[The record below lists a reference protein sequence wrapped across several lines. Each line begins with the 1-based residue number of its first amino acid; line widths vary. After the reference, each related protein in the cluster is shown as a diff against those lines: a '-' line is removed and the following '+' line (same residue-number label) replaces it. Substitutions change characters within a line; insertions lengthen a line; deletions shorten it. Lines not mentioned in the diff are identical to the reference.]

1 MNEKQLRQQIV
12 SKAESYL
19 GAKKGDA
26 KHKEIVDIYNS
37 HKPLARGYALKYT
50 DDWCSGF
57 VSAMS
62 VACGMTDIIPTE
74 VGCGKHIDLFKKL
87 NSWQENDSYA
97 PKIGDIMFYDWDD
110 SGSGDNVGGADHV
123 GIVAEVVG
131 STITVIEGNMG
142 SGSVVGYR
150 TMRVNGKFI
159 RGYGIPN
166 YASKATPEVKKTIDQ
181 LVQEVLAGDWGTGAE
196 RRKNLE
202 AAGYD
207 YNTVQKAVNAYLQP
221 KTTTTT
227 KKEETVM
234 VELRVLRQGM
244 TGNDV
249 RQAMLALKDRGY
261 YTAIIP
267 KSDNEFGPKMYKAV
281 IAFQKAEG
289 ITADGIVGKVTWSR
303 LLEK

>member
-1 MNEKQLRQQIV
+1 MTENQLRQQIV

-19 GAKKGDA
+19 GAKQGSA
-26 KHKEIVDIYNS
+26 KHKEIVDTYNS

-50 DDWCSGF
+50 DAWCSGF

-62 VACGMTDIIPTE
+62 IACGMTDIIPTE
-74 VGCGKHIDLFKKL
+74 VGCGKHIDLFK
-87 NSWQENDSYA
+87 SIGCWQENDSYI
-97 PKIGDIMFYDWDD
+97 PKVGDIMFYDWDD
-110 SGSGDNVGGADHV
+110 NGVGDNAGGADHV

-142 SGSVVGYR
+142 SNSVVGYR

-159 RGYGIPN
+159 RGYGIPK
-166 YASKATPEVKKTIDQ
+166 YSAKATPEKKTIDQ
-181 LVQEVLAGDWGTGAE
+181 LVEEVLAGKWGTGAD

-207 YNTVQKAVNAYLQP
+207 YNAVQKAVNAKLEPQ
-221 KTTTTT
+221 TTTT

-234 VELRVLRQGM
+234 VELRVLSQGM

-267 KSDNEFGPKMYKAV
+267 KSDKEFGPKMYKAV
-281 IAFQKAEG
+281 VAFQKAEG
-289 ITADGIVGKVTWSR
+289 ITADGIIGKVTWGR